1 MDGPTSTGVAAHLRA
16 GPLLRGRVAVVT
28 GGAGGIG
35 AAVCRTFAEHGAE
48 GIVVADNDA
57 ARTATTVA
65 AVSDSGSTAIG
76 VTADLTTAAGVDEL
90 TQATIERF
98 GRADILV
105 NGLGHHL
112 GALGPFE
119 STTETQW
126 QGLYEINLL
135 HVFRTCK
142 AFIPG
147 MRERRWGRIV
157 NFSSVEGIRSGPDI
171 AVYTAFKGAV
181 DSFTK
186 SLGVALARDGIR
198 VNAIAVDKTRAY
210 QVNHY
215 ALPEEY
221 EHLVP
226 SWIPA
231 GRYGEGDDVAGA
243 TLFLSSDLASWVV
256 GQTLPADGGTLAAG
270 GWYRTPTRWT
280 NSPLLV
286 QYLEDDPAINAARPR
301 SLQ

>member
-1 MDGPTSTGVAAHLRA
+1 
-16 GPLLRGRVAVVT
+16 LLRGRVAVVT

-35 AAVCRTFAEHGAE
+35 AAVCRTFAAHGAE
-48 GIVVADNDA
+48 GIVVADNEA

-65 AVSDSGSTAIG
+65 AVGELGSTAIG

-90 TQATIERF
+90 AKSAIERF
-98 GRADILV
+98 GRVDILV

-119 STTETQW
+119 STTEEQW

-135 HVFRTCK
+135 HLFRTCK

-221 EHLVP
+221 ERLVP

-231 GRYGEGDDVAGA
+231 GRYGDGDDVAGA

-270 GWYRTPTRWT
+270 GWYRTPVRWT
-280 NSPLLV
+280 NSPLLA